1 MTLLSLD
8 RLVDDKF
15 SIIAQNLL
23 LFTVVFSLDLI
34 LLPPLLTR
42 AVDSLKPSIIS
53 YLTFRWRKRGRG
65 GLYDDLWAS
74 YGCLTGNAILSR
86 TDIAI

>member
-34 LLPPLLTR
+34 LLLLLTR

-53 YLTFRWRKRGRG
+53 YLTFRWRRRGRG

-86 TDIAI
+86 TDIAV

>member
-34 LLPPLLTR
+34 LLLLLTR

-53 YLTFRWRKRGRG
+53 FLTFRRRRRRRG

-86 TDIAI
+86 TDIAV

>member
-15 SIIAQNLL
+15 AIIAQNLL

-34 LLPPLLTR
+34 LLLLLTR

-53 YLTFRWRKRGRG
+53 YLTSRWRRRGRG

-86 TDIAI
+86 TDIAV

>member
-15 SIIAQNLL
+15 AIIAQNLL

-34 LLPPLLTR
+34 LLLLLTR

-53 YLTFRWRKRGRG
+53 FLTFRRRRRRRD

-74 YGCLTGNAILSR
+74 YGCLTGNAILS
-86 TDIAI
+86 